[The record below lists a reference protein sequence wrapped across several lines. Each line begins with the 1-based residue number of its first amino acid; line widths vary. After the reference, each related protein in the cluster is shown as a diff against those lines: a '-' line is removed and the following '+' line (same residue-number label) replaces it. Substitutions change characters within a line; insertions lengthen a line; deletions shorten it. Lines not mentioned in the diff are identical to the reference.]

1 MLFSLQDCSFGGL
14 IPKRVLHTICSVP
27 KFTNVSRKIPLWNSV
42 PYHLWLNQNI
52 HTFPWTIYVNGDP
65 LHHICKNQT
74 PAIYCCS
81 LYHYFSTI
89 NDTRYCFSPLYDFS
103 KSIPDRY
110 ISIPSFRNSD
120 PNNVFG
126 KSGCNKLS
134 NIVWSCDKVYKDNIN
149 CQDDFTTAFNF
160 LKSSRCQLQKIA
172 IAPKYTGISSSN
184 DAATGLVSW
193 LNNNNTIFRS
203 FDTFVYFNSEQ
214 TFLDYVNK
222 PGYAVDPSIQVYSA
236 AVIIAGGYPHWD
248 YSLRMNQTI
257 SAVSEV
263 ES

>member
-1 MLFSLQDCSFGGL
+1 MEDFLRQFKSLAWKNAILKLRYKGTLLLEIG
-14 IPKRVLHTICSVP
+14 IPTLCIISVG
-27 KFTNVSRKIPLWNSV
+27 ILSV
-42 PYHLWLNQNI
+42 IL
-52 HTFPWTIYVNGDP
+52 
-65 LHHICKNQT
+65 
-74 PAIYCCS
+74 
-81 LYHYFSTI
+81 
-89 NDTRYCFSPLYDFS
+89 PLYDFS
-103 KSIPDRY
+103 KSIPDSY
-110 ISIPSFRNSD
+110 TSIPSFRSSD

-172 IAPKYTGISSSN
+172 IAPKYTGISASN

-236 AVIIAGGYPHWD
+236 AVIIAGGYPQWE

-263 ES
+263 ESQCFSCY